1 MSTGAPTIR
10 GWLARPAWFGW
21 TRGEWLLYALIL
33 AVAAGLRFF
42 DLGDRV
48 YHHDEAIHAKE
59 SNDIINGK
67 YFRYD
72 PAYHGPLLYFGNVVL
87 FLAAGVSD
95 ALGRVIPAVFG
106 VASVAALV
114 IFRSELGRTGTPLA
128 MAAMTFSTSFL
139 YYSRFLR
146 MDIYVVLFTLL
157 LIGSV
162 MRYLSQPRRR
172 WIYLAWVM
180 LGLSLAT
187 KENTFIHG
195 FALVILLLSVGG
207 LAFRAWRR
215 GPNASP
221 LGTQA
226 LTAYRAL
233 GYDFE
238 HLVYGALT
246 FVLIVFVF
254 YTSFLT
260 HLPGFRA
267 AFTSSIEYWTSVHE
281 SQRVNQPWFYYLM
294 FMGLYE
300 PFALVF
306 GVVALVRARGAR
318 HLLPFV
324 LCVWIVVTW
333 IVYSAAGEK
342 APWLVLH
349 LLWPPMLLASWWVG
363 RWFDEARPFI
373 SRLAVGLL
381 SVALL
386 FWTVWFAIP
395 ATYERGSVPN
405 DMVVYVQTTPDVRDV
420 AAIADEAARRTGQG
434 FKLPILI
441 DNAFAWP
448 TVWYLRDYKAA
459 LYTKNLTLEEARE
472 AQIVLMSPTSA
483 DALGIQLP
491 EYVGRQMKLRWW
503 FPEHAYKT
511 WDAGFL
517 GDFLAD
523 PEARSSFLHWL
534 LTREEPPVPKGSY
547 DFVMYVRTDLLKAG
561 PLGPFR
567 L

>member
-195 FALVILLLSVGG
+195 FALVIVLLSVGG

-267 AFTSSIEYWTSVHE
+267 AFTSSIEYWTNVHE
-281 SQRVNQPWFYYLM
+281 SERVNQPWFYYLM

-324 LCVWIVVTW
+324 LGVWIVVTW

-363 RWFDEARPFI
+363 RWFDEARAFI

-448 TVWYLRDYKAA
+448 TVWYLRDYTAA
-459 LYTKNLTLEEARE
+459 LYTKNLALEEARE
-472 AQIVLMSPTSA
+472 AQIVLMSPSSA

-503 FPEHAYKT
+503 FPEHTYKT

-517 GDFLAD
+517 SDFLGD

-534 LTREEPPVPKGSY
+534 LTREAPPVPKGSY
-547 DFVMYVRTDLLKAG
+547 DFVLYVRTDLLKAG
-561 PLGPFR
+561 PLGPFS

>member
-114 IFRSELGRTGTPLA
+114 IFRPELGRTGTPLA
-128 MAAMTFSTSFL
+128 MAAMTISTSFL

-162 MRYLSQPRRR
+162 MRYLERPRRR

-281 SQRVNQPWFYYLM
+281 SERVNQPWFYYLM

-306 GVVALVRARGAR
+306 GVVALVRGRGAR

-349 LLWPPMLLASWWVG
+349 LLWPPMLLACWWVG

-420 AAIADEAARRTGQG
+420 AAIADEAARRTGLG
-434 FKLPILI
+434 FKLRILI
-441 DNAFAWP
+441 DNAYAWP

-459 LYTKNLTLEEARE
+459 LYTKNLALEEARE

-491 EYVGRQMKLRWW
+491 EYVGRKMKLRWW
-503 FPEHAYKT
+503 FPEHAYKN

-517 GDFLAD
+517 GEFLAD

>member
-1 MSTGAPTIR
+1 MSAGTSTLR
-10 GWLARPAWFGW
+10 GWLAGPAWFGW
-21 TRGEWLLYALIL
+21 SRGEWLLYTLII

-67 YFRYD
+67 QFRYD

-87 FLAAGVSD
+87 FLIAGVTD
-95 ALGRVIPAVFG
+95 AIGRLIPAAFG

-114 IFRSELGRTGTPLA
+114 IFRPELGRTGTPLA
-128 MAAMTFSTSFL
+128 MTAMTISISFL

-162 MRYLSQPRRR
+162 MRYLEEPRRR
-172 WIYLAWVM
+172 WIYLAWAS

-195 FALVILLLSVGG
+195 FALVVVLLCVGAV
-207 LAFRAWRR
+207 AFGARRR
-215 GPNASP
+215 GAGASP

-226 LTAYRAL
+226 LAAFRSL

-281 SQRVNQPWFYYLM
+281 SERVNQPWFYYLM
-294 FMGLYE
+294 FLGLYE
-300 PFALVF
+300 PFALLF
-306 GVVALVRARGAR
+306 GAVALVRARQAR

-324 LCVWIVVTW
+324 LGVWIVVTW
-333 IVYSAAGEK
+333 IVYAAAGEK

-349 LLWPPMLLASWWVG
+349 LLWPPMLLACWWVG
-363 RWFDEARPFI
+363 RWFDEPR
-373 SRLAVGLL
+373 SRVRRLFVGLL
-381 SVALL
+381 SAGLL
-386 FWTVWFAIP
+386 GWTVWFAIP
-395 ATYERGSVPN
+395 ITYERGSVPN
-405 DMVVYVQTTPDVRDV
+405 DLVVYVQTTPDLRDV
-420 AAIADEAARRTGQG
+420 AAIVDEAARRTGQG
-434 FKLPILI
+434 FNLPILI
-441 DNAFAWP
+441 DNDFAWP
-448 TVWYLRDYKAA
+448 TVWYLRDYEDA
-459 LYTKNLTLEEARE
+459 LYAMDLTLEDARE
-472 AQIVLMSPTSA
+472 AQVVLMSPTSA
-483 DALGIQLP
+483 DALGYKLP
-491 EYVGRQMKLRWW
+491 EYVGRRMKLRWW

-523 PEARSSFLHWL
+523 PEARNSFLHWL
-534 LTREEPPVPKGSY
+534 LTREAPPVPKGSY
-547 DFVMYVRTDLLKAG
+547 DFMLYVRTDLLTDG
-561 PLGPFR
+561 PLGPFHP
-567 L
+567 

>member
-1 MSTGAPTIR
+1 MSTGVPTLR
-10 GWLARPAWFGW
+10 VWLARPAWFGW
-21 TRGEWLLYALIL
+21 SRGEWLLYVLVL

-67 YFRYD
+67 HFRYD
-72 PAYHGPLLYFGNVVL
+72 PAYHGPLLYFVNVVL

-95 ALGRVIPAVFG
+95 ALGRVIPAAFG
-106 VASVAALV
+106 VASVAALL
-114 IFRSELGRTGTPLA
+114 IFRPELGRTGTPLA
-128 MAAMTFSTSFL
+128 MVAMTISTSFL

-146 MDIYVVLFTLL
+146 MDIYVALFTLL

-195 FALVILLLSVGG
+195 FALVIVLLSMGG

-281 SQRVNQPWFYYLM
+281 SERVNQPWFYYLM

-306 GVVALVRARGAR
+306 GAAALVRARGAR

-324 LCVWIVVTW
+324 LGVWIVVTW

-363 RWFDEARPFI
+363 RWFDEARAFI

-472 AQIVLMSPTSA
+472 AQIVLMSPSSA
-483 DALGIQLP
+483 DALGVQLP

-503 FPEHAYKT
+503 FPEHTYKT

-517 GDFLAD
+517 GDFLGD

-534 LTREEPPVPKGSY
+534 LTREAPPVPKGSY
-547 DFVMYVRTDLLKAG
+547 DFMLYVRTDLLKAG

>member
-1 MSTGAPTIR
+1 MSTGAPTLR

-21 TRGEWLLYALIL
+21 SRGEWLLYALIL

-162 MRYLSQPRRR
+162 MRYLERPRRR

-281 SQRVNQPWFYYLM
+281 SERVNQPWFYYLM

-349 LLWPPMLLASWWVG
+349 LLWPPMLLACWWVG

-420 AAIADEAARRTGQG
+420 AAIADEAARRTGLG
-434 FKLPILI
+434 FKLRILI
-441 DNAFAWP
+441 DNAYAWP

-459 LYTKNLTLEEARE
+459 LYTKNLALEEARE

-491 EYVGRQMKLRWW
+491 EYVGRKMKLRWW
-503 FPEHAYKT
+503 FPEHAYKN

-517 GDFLAD
+517 GEFLAD